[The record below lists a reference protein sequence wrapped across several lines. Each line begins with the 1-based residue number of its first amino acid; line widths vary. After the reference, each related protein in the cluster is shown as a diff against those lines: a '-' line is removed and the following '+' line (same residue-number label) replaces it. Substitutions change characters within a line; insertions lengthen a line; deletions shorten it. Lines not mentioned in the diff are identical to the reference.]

1 MYVPGEW
8 YQRGEVMVDEA
19 AAMLK
24 VTATTVL
31 KWTRNGRLHATQLC
45 PNAPWVLR
53 QGDVEGLQARL
64 AHAPSSQTANP
75 AQLSLDVQ

>member
-1 MYVPGEW
+1 
-8 YQRGEVMVDEA
+8 MVDEA

-31 KWTRNGRLHATQLC
+31 KWIRNGRLTATQLC

-53 QGDVEGLQARL
+53 QSDVEALRARL
-64 AHAPSSQTANP
+64 AAPPPSHTANG
-75 AQLSLDVQ
+75 AQLAFDVQ